1 MASGGWI
8 GKTVGK
14 VTRGIGKVFGLGGG
28 GQQQS
33 AQVVQQQPAQV
44 ITATPSAA
52 PAPTAT
58 EMAEYGVSTN
68 TQNVKKK
75 RGKNSLYVSSSG
87 TGSGGTGINL

>member
-14 VTRGIGKVFGLGGG
+14 VTRGIGKLFGGG
-28 GQQQS
+28 GQQQQ
-33 AQVVQQQPAQV
+33 APVVQQAPQV
-44 ITATPSAA
+44 ITATPTAA